1 MTSANALLIARQRV
15 VAHWPMWRIPIAS
28 GAASTGMLIR
38 RKVKVA
44 CNIRCPLNGQVCDDC
59 TNAEHPG
66 DGQYPDVDV
75 AKPSDRDWGYLSSR
89 MLRAGSFGI

>member
-59 TNAEHPG
+59 TNAEHPA
-66 DGQYPDVDV
+66 DGPDTAMSRED
-75 AKPSDRDWGYLSSR
+75 DDWDCNFSIIPHG
-89 MLRAGSFGI
+89 AGTWGI